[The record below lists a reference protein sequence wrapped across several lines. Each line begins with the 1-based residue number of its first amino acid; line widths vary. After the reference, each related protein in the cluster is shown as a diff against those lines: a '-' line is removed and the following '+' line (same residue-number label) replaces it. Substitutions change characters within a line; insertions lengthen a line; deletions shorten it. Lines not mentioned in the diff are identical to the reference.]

1 MITKTVD
8 VVKEFAAAIA
18 AAVDEQ
24 GMATEDIARNIHQ
37 AATRTQAV
45 KGIIGEVNEAA
56 GETGRSAAS
65 MLSAVDELTWQSETL
80 RTVVDKFLAEVR
92 AAWDRSIAGVSVPC
106 EVRAVSTSADN
117 ALACRRSGA

>member
-56 GETGRSAAS
+56 GETGRSNTAAKIAA
-65 MLSAVDELTWQSETL
+65 AVFDVLGLNRPLTYGHDAPSSLE
-80 RTVVDKFLAEVR
+80 EY
-92 AAWDRSIAGVSVPC
+92 
-106 EVRAVSTSADN
+106 E
-117 ALACRRSGA
+117 RRW

>member
-45 KGIIGEVNEAA
+45 KGIIGEVRR
-56 GETGRSAAS
+56 GR
-65 MLSAVDELTWQSETL
+65 
-80 RTVVDKFLAEVR
+80 RR
-92 AAWDRSIAGVSVPC
+92 DRSVGRQHAVGSGRTDVAIRDPALRGRQVPGRGARGMGPINRRRFGA
-106 EVRAVSTSADN
+106 VRGP
-117 ALACRRSGA
+117 CRFHVGG